1 MPCFEGNERPQ
12 VQRIVPAPV
21 EVVLDQ
27 LLDRLSP
34 KVSAPANAL
43 RRQILPECRFQV
55 LAQPQAH
62 GWIQP
67 HLGAPEDALRQ
78 PRFGGLPQEILG
90 LGAAQFV
97 LPGHAGRTLDEAVV
111 SIGAADFEAVGHAH
125 AIGITKDVVRQV
137 GVQIDVADLIQ

>member
-1 MPCFEGNERPQ
+1 M
-12 VQRIVPAPV
+12 
-21 EVVLDQ
+21 
-27 LLDRLSP
+27 
-34 KVSAPANAL
+34 
-43 RRQILPECRFQV
+43 

-67 HLGAPEDALRQ
+67 HLGAPEDSLRQ
-78 PRFGGLPQEILG
+78 PRFGGLPQQILG

-111 SIGAADFEAVGHAH
+111 GIGAADFEAVGHAH

-137 GVQIDVADLIQ
+137 GVQIDVADLIQQVPGLAASEEVHQEVGRIVIGELVPKGVALRHSEGKFRCGERQGLIARA